1 MRLRRIPSQ
10 EIFSILGAL
19 EGEVGLYVAD
29 LQTKETFTV
38 NPHRPFPAASVIKV
52 PLLALLLEDAQE
64 GRVDL
69 GRSIGIAPEN
79 RVGGT
84 GILCELPENIAL
96 PLSSFAKLMIVLSD
110 NIATNTVID
119 AVGMERLNDFCRK
132 RGMPDTRLQRKM
144 MDFDA
149 IARGLNNYTSAAD
162 IGEMLTLLAEGK
174 WATPEI
180 SSTAVDYLAGQQLRS
195 KLPALIPAVP
205 VYSTTEDRTV
215 PPEGKVYVAH
225 KTGELPGVQH
235 DTGIF
240 TLPDRRRYVI
250 AMLTSGLSEDRA
262 GIEAIG
268 KVSLAVYRA
277 MEPQA

>member
-1 MRLRRIPSQ
+1 MRIPSQ
-10 EIFSILGAL
+10 EIFSILAAL
-19 EGEVGLYVAD
+19 EGDVGLYVED
-29 LQTKETFTV
+29 LQTKETFTI
-38 NPHRPFPAASVIKV
+38 NPDRVFPAASVIKI
-52 PLLALLLEDAQE
+52 PLLALLLEDVRE

-69 GRSIGIAPEN
+69 ERPARVAPEN

-84 GILCELPENIAL
+84 GILCELPEDLSL
-96 PLSSFAKLMIVLSD
+96 PLSAYAKLMIVLSD

-119 AVGMERLNDFCRK
+119 AVGMDRLNAFCRE
-132 RGMPDTRLQRKM
+132 RDRPGTRLQRKM

-162 IGEMLTLLAEGK
+162 VGKMLSLLGEGK
-174 WATPEI
+174 WATPEVSAAI
-180 SSTAVDYLAGQQLRS
+180 VDTLVAQQLRS

-205 VYSTTEDRTV
+205 VSPATENRLV
-215 PPEGKVYVAH
+215 PPAGKVYVAH

-235 DTGIF
+235 DVGIF
-240 TLPDRRRYVI
+240 TLPDRRRYVV
-250 AMLTSGLSEDRA
+250 AMLTAGLSEDRA

-277 MEPQA
+277 MQPQG